1 MNRGGCRG
9 HPLPSACH
17 LEGFDQH
24 QRGRGQA
31 PLGVG
36 GFLPRWRGQ
45 GKKGPT
51 KDATEQR
58 KGADILKTQGKGS
71 V

>member
-1 MNRGGCRG
+1 M
-9 HPLPSACH
+9 
-17 LEGFDQH
+17 
-24 QRGRGQA
+24 
-31 PLGVG
+31 
-36 GFLPRWRGQ
+36 PRWRGP

-58 KGADILKTQGKGS
+58 KGADVLKTQGKGS